1 MTDARFYSCSGS
13 QCKKKQGYEAARG
26 GITRYGKCPLF
37 TVGTKQTHCVEGD
50 NVVEWV
56 EDCSMCLKKMPSKQ
70 MAFVDW
76 SFDLTDVAMN
86 QWESSVKADL
96 VTILISNMRVME
108 REINFVLV
116 CDITDEELKL
126 NVCYRIT
133 LKVAILPRTS
143 DCSNRS

>member
-13 QCKKKQGYEAARG
+13 QCKKKQGY
-26 GITRYGKCPLF
+26 
-37 TVGTKQTHCVEGD
+37 EGD

-70 MAFVDW
+70 TAFVDW

-96 VTILISNMRVME
+96 VMILISNMRVME
-108 REINFVLV
+108 REINSVLAR
-116 CDITDEELKL
+116 DITDEQLKL
-126 NVCYRIT
+126 NVC
-133 LKVAILPRTS
+133 
-143 DCSNRS
+143 C

>member
-1 MTDARFYSCSGS
+1 M
-13 QCKKKQGYEAARG
+13 
-26 GITRYGKCPLF
+26 
-37 TVGTKQTHCVEGD
+37 HCVEGD

-70 MAFVDW
+70 TAFVAW

-108 REINFVLV
+108 REINSVLAR
-116 CDITDEELKL
+116 DITDEELKL

-133 LKVAILPRTS
+133 LEVAILPRTS

>member
-1 MTDARFYSCSGS
+1 MFEEDAV
-13 QCKKKQGYEAARG
+13 EADG
-26 GITRYGKCPLF
+26 VC
-37 TVGTKQTHCVEGD
+37 
-50 NVVEWV
+50 
-56 EDCSMCLKKMPSKQ
+56 
-70 MAFVDW
+70 DW

-108 REINFVLV
+108 REINSVLAR
-116 CDITDEELKL
+116 DITDEELKL

-133 LKVAILPRTS
+133 LEVAILPRTS

>member
-1 MTDARFYSCSGS
+1 
-13 QCKKKQGYEAARG
+13 
-26 GITRYGKCPLF
+26 
-37 TVGTKQTHCVEGD
+37 
-50 NVVEWV
+50 
-56 EDCSMCLKKMPSKQ
+56 
-70 MAFVDW
+70 
-76 SFDLTDVAMN
+76 MN

-133 LKVAILPRTS
+133 LEVAILPRTS

>member
-1 MTDARFYSCSGS
+1 MARPHSAGVT
-13 QCKKKQGYEAARG
+13 E
-26 GITRYGKCPLF
+26 
-37 TVGTKQTHCVEGD
+37 
-50 NVVEWV
+50 
-56 EDCSMCLKKMPSKQ
+56 KKMPSKLT
-70 MAFVDW
+70 AVVDW

-96 VTILISNMRVME
+96 VMILISNMRVME

-133 LKVAILPRTS
+133 L
-143 DCSNRS
+143 

>member
-1 MTDARFYSCSGS
+1 M
-13 QCKKKQGYEAARG
+13 
-26 GITRYGKCPLF
+26 
-37 TVGTKQTHCVEGD
+37 HCVEGD

-70 MAFVDW
+70 TAFVDW

-96 VTILISNMRVME
+96 VTILISSMRVME

-133 LKVAILPRTS
+133 LEVAILPRTS